1 MNNKIQLKNCLKYNR
16 SQTAEIVIIIL
27 LEVQISLYNLL
38 ERNFID
44 LYNSLNFDRIE
55 KKNSKFTLIKLKYN
69 RIYEFPVN
77 QISSIL

>member
-27 LEVQISLYNLL
+27 LWLQISLYNLL

-69 RIYEFPVN
+69 RIYEFPIN